1 MIATLW
7 CLSLAAHANSNDR
20 ERLEIEF
27 REQPD
32 KLYNELIKATEF
44 PLSFNG
50 PQEFS
55 LIADDLGFSPE
66 ELHRDLEVL
75 ARLNLE
81 FNVNSETKIP
91 DVKLLISQLSSIA
104 ASPLEDAVVLMLK
117 ARLTARN
124 KQDFQGAVILYNES
138 LSKIADEQD
147 MAAILIKYTL
157 HDQLSSLHYM
167 LRQAVPSLSHLNR
180 YRAIAYQL
188 RNDYFIAQTE
198 SAMGLYYNRQKE
210 LAKSLQHYSEAF
222 NLANRLPY
230 PGIKAQAQFQLART
244 YRDLEQWSDA
254 LKHAHEAVASF
265 QHLDQKAAVSQALTV
280 IAMIYAAQ
288 EEWNK
293 AIDYYLNAQQI
304 DEKIGNQI
312 GEAVSFHNIGEAY
325 EHLGNKQAAIKYLQ
339 LANAI
344 FREKNTAHYL
354 VYNELLFAK
363 VSLGNS
369 DWAAAKYHG
378 NQALI
383 IAREKKL
390 IEEQIEALGYLTQ
403 AYRKLGQLTS
413 TIAALDEQLALSEKN
428 KDTNQDDV
436 GNVTLTE
443 QKLKFELSLLQSKN
457 SQYIEDKQQTHL
469 ILFILML
476 IIAVLVPV
484 FIISLKHIKK
494 LIAKLDKYRY
504 RVKLEPVTE
513 LKGYKALLSHLRLKQ
528 KALLQDNKQYDSQLQ
543 GSQTLVLARID
554 NLINCDV
561 GLGLTQ
567 SNQLIG
573 QYVASFEQHMR
584 AEVFVIRPELFA
596 FYFDTNISV
605 YDVTKQLKQGLTEL
619 NLNNIIHLG
628 FPQQLGRESHYV
640 LSHINLPLHANPDV
654 KITAELVFETAQFA
668 LGAAMSA
675 NKQDSYISLRTLNF
689 APAAIFFKPLYL
701 NLTQA
706 VQRGMVRVDTDLD
719 QTEICWPKH

>member
-1 MIATLW
+1 
-7 CLSLAAHANSNDR
+7 
-20 ERLEIEF
+20 
-27 REQPD
+27 
-32 KLYNELIKATEF
+32 
-44 PLSFNG
+44 
-50 PQEFS
+50 
-55 LIADDLGFSPE
+55 
-66 ELHRDLEVL
+66 
-75 ARLNLE
+75 
-81 FNVNSETKIP
+81 
-91 DVKLLISQLSSIA
+91 
-104 ASPLEDAVVLMLK
+104 
-117 ARLTARN
+117 
-124 KQDFQGAVILYNES
+124 
-138 LSKIADEQD
+138 
-147 MAAILIKYTL
+147 
-157 HDQLSSLHYM
+157 
-167 LRQAVPSLSHLNR
+167 
-180 YRAIAYQL
+180 
-188 RNDYFIAQTE
+188 
-198 SAMGLYYNRQKE
+198 
-210 LAKSLQHYSEAF
+210 
-222 NLANRLPY
+222 
-230 PGIKAQAQFQLART
+230 
-244 YRDLEQWSDA
+244 
-254 LKHAHEAVASF
+254 
-265 QHLDQKAAVSQALTV
+265 
-280 IAMIYAAQ
+280 
-288 EEWNK
+288 
-293 AIDYYLNAQQI
+293 
-304 DEKIGNQI
+304 
-312 GEAVSFHNIGEAY
+312 
-325 EHLGNKQAAIKYLQ
+325 
-339 LANAI
+339 
-344 FREKNTAHYL
+344 L

-528 KALLQDNKQYDSQLQ
+528 KALLQDSKQYDSQLQ

-554 NLINCDV
+554 NLINCDI

-584 AEVFVIRPELFA
+584 ASP
-596 FYFDTNISV
+596 
-605 YDVTKQLKQGLTEL
+605 
-619 NLNNIIHLG
+619 
-628 FPQQLGRESHYV
+628 
-640 LSHINLPLHANPDV
+640 
-654 KITAELVFETAQFA
+654 
-668 LGAAMSA
+668 
-675 NKQDSYISLRTLNF
+675 
-689 APAAIFFKPLYL
+689 
-701 NLTQA
+701 
-706 VQRGMVRVDTDLD
+706 
-719 QTEICWPKH
+719 